1 MIICNQILAEF
12 DNYKQNETK
21 YIEKILFINKCRNW
35 KSGCVLVIYIKKKT
49 PQKQLKENEL
59 KIWAKIY
66 RVPVGPFA

>member
-1 MIICNQILAEF
+1 MSKLKICSSNL
-12 DNYKQNETK
+12 Y
-21 YIEKILFINKCRNW
+21 
-35 KSGCVLVIYIKKKT
+35 KKKN